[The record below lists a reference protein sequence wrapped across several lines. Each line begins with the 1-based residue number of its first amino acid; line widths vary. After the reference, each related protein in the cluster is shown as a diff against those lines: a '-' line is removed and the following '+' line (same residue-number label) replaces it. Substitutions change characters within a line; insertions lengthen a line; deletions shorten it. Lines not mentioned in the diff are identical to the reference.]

1 MSKLGKGK
9 KREFK
14 YVQTPVYEE
23 TEFPVQGGRFD
34 GLNEEEYKKEV
45 NRLRKMREER
55 DKKKK
60 K

>member
-9 KREFK
+9 KRKFK
-14 YVQTPVYEE
+14 YVQKPIYEE

-45 NRLRKMREER
+45 NRLRQMREER

>member
-9 KREFK
+9 KRKFK
-14 YVQTPVYEE
+14 YVQKPVYEE
-23 TEFPVQGGRFD
+23 TEFPIQGGRFD
-34 GLNEEEYKKEV
+34 GLNEEEYKQEV
-45 NRLRKMREER
+45 DRLRKMREER

>member
-45 NRLRKMREER
+45 NRLRKMKEER

>member
-14 YVQTPVYEE
+14 YVQIPVYEE
-23 TEFPVQGGRFD
+23 TNFPVQGGRFD

-45 NRLRKMREER
+45 ERLRKMREER